1 VVMRNRK
8 TLVLVGLSV
17 ALALVLGTVGVAF
30 AVTDPAV
37 APCGIGM
44 GTAVRDAGIRLVD
57 ILADLTG
64 LSTTEI
70 AAERA
75 EGASIADVAEAN
87 GVAADEVLAAALA
100 ARAELLDGLVAD
112 GTITQDQADLMYEQ
126 MTDRLSERITSTT
139 IGRAGWGGGAGCA
152 LGTGTATGAGQGT
165 LGQGNGYRGQGRMG
179 MGLRDGSCL
188 NQ

>member
-1 VVMRNRK
+1 MRNRK
-8 TLVLVGLSV
+8 TLVLVGLGV

-37 APCGIGM
+37 APCGIGT
-44 GTAVRDAGIRLVD
+44 GASVRDSGTRLVD

-70 AAERA
+70 AAARA
-75 EGASIADVAEAN
+75 EGASIADIAEAN
-87 GVAADEVLAAALA
+87 GVSADEVLAAALA

-126 MTDRLSERITSTT
+126 MADRLSERITATT
-139 IGRAGWGGGAGCA
+139 IGGAGWGGGAGCA
-152 LGTGTATGAGQGT
+152 LGTGTQGTPGQGS
-165 LGQGNGYRGQGRMG
+165 GYRGQGRMG
-179 MGLRDGSCL
+179 LGLRDGSCL

>member
-1 VVMRNRK
+1 MRNRK

-37 APCGIGM
+37 APCGIGT
-44 GTAVRDAGIRLVD
+44 GASVRDSGTRLVD

-70 AAERA
+70 AAARA
-75 EGASIADVAEAN
+75 EGASIADIAEAN
-87 GVAADEVLAAALA
+87 GVSADEVLAAALA

-126 MTDRLSERITSTT
+126 MADRLSERITATT
-139 IGRAGWGGGAGCA
+139 IGGAGWGRGAGCA
-152 LGTGTATGAGQGT
+152 LATGTQGTPGQGS
-165 LGQGNGYRGQGRMG
+165 GYRGQGRMG
-179 MGLRDGSCL
+179 LGLRDGSCL
-188 NQ
+188 SQ